1 MDVAMAIG
9 AQVSG
14 SEEDAYLA
22 NGYFY
27 RARQLAFDD
36 MLMGQSLGTVRLF
49 LLMSFYMLGACRRN
63 AASMFLGVAARAAIV
78 LDLHSPD
85 GYSDSLPKEERDSR
99 YSIF

>member
-1 MDVAMAIG
+1 MDVAIAIG

-14 SEEDAYLA
+14 SEEHINLA

-27 RARQLAFDD
+27 RARRLAFDD

-49 LLMSFYMLGACRRN
+49 LLMSFYMLGACHRN
-63 AASMFLGVAARAAIV
+63 AASMFLGIAARAAMV

-85 GYSDSLPKEERDSR
+85 SYLDTVPKEERDNR
-99 YSIF
+99 